1 MREGANE
8 DEYTYINANFVHV
21 SLELKVLFND
31 RARLDLTGKLLLHRV
46 PKITLLMI
54 SGEWLLSKM

>member
-21 SLELKVLFND
+21 SLELKVLFNN

-54 SGEWLLSKM
+54 SGE